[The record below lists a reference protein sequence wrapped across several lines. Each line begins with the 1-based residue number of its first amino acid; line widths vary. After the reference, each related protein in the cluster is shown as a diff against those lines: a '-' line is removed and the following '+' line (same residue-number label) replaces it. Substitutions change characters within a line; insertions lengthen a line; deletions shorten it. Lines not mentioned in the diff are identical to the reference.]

1 MTSLTIDIAEVK
13 TMSKQLNNGAKIVQS
28 QLVIAGREAGMI
40 FIGAAQ
46 SAAPVDIGNLRAGIG
61 PPVISGSNGVI
72 VKISTHSPYA
82 VWVHDGRGAITASG
96 KALAFVPKGSG
107 EMIFRKSVGPQAA
120 NPFFDKALQASQDN
134 ILRAFEKAGDR
145 IIKMVLGA

>member
-46 SAAPVDIGNLRAGIG
+46 SAAPVDIGNLRVDRPTSYFRIERSNRQNLD
-61 PPVISGSNGVI
+61 PLPV
-72 VKISTHSPYA
+72 
-82 VWVHDGRGAITASG
+82 R
-96 KALAFVPKGSG
+96 
-107 EMIFRKSVGPQAA
+107 R
-120 NPFFDKALQASQDN
+120 
-134 ILRAFEKAGDR
+134 
-145 IIKMVLGA
+145 LGA